1 MVWFG
6 LAWLEPAACLFY
18 KREGQGREV
27 MSGSE
32 LDDAGW
38 PLFMN
43 HGLRFGS
50 LCIHARAVLR

>member
-6 LAWLEPAACLFY
+6 LAWLELTACLFY
-18 KREGQGREV
+18 KREGEGREV
-27 MSGSE
+27 MSESE
-32 LDDAGW
+32 LDGARW

-50 LCIHARAVLR
+50 LCIQARDVLR